1 MFYFFQRGSEYV
13 RCEVRSVSGSN
24 ACELVITEDGQP
36 ERTERFPS
44 WESAE
49 TRWTELRDRLIHDG
63 WQGPLGRE

>member
-13 RCEVRSVSGSN
+13 RCELRSLAGSN
-24 ACELVITEDGQP
+24 ACELVIAGDGQP
-36 ERTERFPS
+36 ERTERFSS

-49 TRWTELRDRLIHDG
+49 TRWSELRRGFQHDG